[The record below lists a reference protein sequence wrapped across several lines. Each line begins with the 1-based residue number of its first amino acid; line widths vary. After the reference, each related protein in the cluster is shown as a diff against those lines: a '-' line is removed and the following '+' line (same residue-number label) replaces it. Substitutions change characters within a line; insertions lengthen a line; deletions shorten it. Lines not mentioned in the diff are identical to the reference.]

1 MFEKFKNKIK
11 NKSNNESDNT
21 DNININQNENANTK
35 LKSSYELRN
44 EIEEKF
50 DGKINF
56 DDLAFSDFTFIYAIV
71 EDLKVA
77 FVVASYIKEI
87 DLNLS
92 EIMEVY
98 NLDIDYIDNVLS
110 ENLPKLRVEAHKRL
124 KNAPNEKNVFFPDIK
139 IDNTRRYKE
148 FIDRVEYFFDIRR
161 NTKKVLNEINDSEF
175 AYTLLTNKSF
185 MFLLNYLSLKDALIL
200 SLNLNIVDT
209 DEDTI
214 NKYFNYN
221 DDDFE
226 KVFNKSITEVK
237 TNLEKQIKKL
247 DIFIKRNEEDVV
259 EYYFDY
265 YGLLNEYKD
274 LLERINDTK
283 DYLNKRVK

>member
-1 MFEKFKNKIK
+1 MFEKFRNKNK
-11 NKSNNESDNT
+11 NKSNNKVNNT
-21 DNININQNENANTK
+21 DNINENTK
-35 LKSSYELRN
+35 IKTPYELRE

-56 DDLAFSDFTFIYAIV
+56 DELVFNDFTFIYKIV
-71 EDLKVA
+71 KDLKSA
-77 FVVASYIKEI
+77 FIIASYIKEI
-87 DLNLS
+87 NLDLN
-92 EIMEVY
+92 EIMEAY

-110 ENLPKLRVEAHKRL
+110 ENLPKLRVEAYKRL
-124 KNAPNEKNVFFPDIK
+124 KNAPNEKCIFPDIK
-139 IDNTRRYKE
+139 IDNTKRYKE
-148 FIDRVEYFFDIRR
+148 FIDRIEYFFDIRR
-161 NTKKVLNEINDSEF
+161 NTKKIFNEINDEEF

-200 SLNLNIVDT
+200 SLNLNIVDM

-214 NKYFNYN
+214 NKYFDYN
-221 DDDFE
+221 DNDFE
-226 KVFNKSITEVK
+226 NVFNKSITEIK

-247 DIFIKRNEEDVV
+247 DIFIKKNEEDVI